1 MVVLRDYNSFQIMSL
16 LIISVIFQCMAI
28 MGKPMNERSENRM
41 VVFNEIMV
49 SCYLYTM
56 IPLTNINPSDEIKNS
71 CGIALVSIVMLSIFV
86 NFFKF
91 FKNVC

>member
-16 LIISVIFQCMAI
+16 LIISVIFQCLAI

-49 SCYLYTM
+49 SCYLYAM
-56 IPLTNINPSDEIKNS
+56 IPLTDFNPSD
-71 CGIALVSIVMLSIFV
+71 
-86 NFFKF
+86 
-91 FKNVC
+91 